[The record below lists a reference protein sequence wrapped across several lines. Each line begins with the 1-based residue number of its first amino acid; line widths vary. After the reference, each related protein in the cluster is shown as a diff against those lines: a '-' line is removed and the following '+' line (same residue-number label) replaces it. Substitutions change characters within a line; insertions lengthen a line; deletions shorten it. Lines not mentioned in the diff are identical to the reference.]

1 MRALATL
8 SLAVLVCLG
17 LPAAGFAQ
25 ATATPPV
32 PATVAEPPQLFPV
45 EARFAY
51 IDFQRIAS
59 DSTTGKLALRIL
71 QELRDK
77 KIVDIEGRSKQLQ
90 ALASK
95 RDAAAVTGPAPVELD
110 KEIGRLQREFQFAQ
124 QSARLELQ
132 QLETELQEKLHKQ
145 VTPVVADIAKEKKL
159 LAVFTTESSLFYVNP
174 AIDISADV
182 IKRLDSAAAKPR

>member
-8 SLAVLVCLG
+8 CLAVLFCLG
-17 LPAAGFAQ
+17 VPASGFAQ
-25 ATATPPV
+25 VATPPTV
-32 PATVAEPPQLFPV
+32 PAPVAEPPQLFPV

-124 QSARLELQ
+124 QSAQLELQ

-159 LAVFTTESSLFYVNP
+159 LAVFTTESGLFYVNP

-182 IKRLDSAAAKPR
+182 IKRLDSAASKPR